1 MAILGVRVY
10 EQATSVSTPNVAKVG
25 IPFVVGTAPVQSAA
39 KPAKSNTPVLATSWD
54 EVVEKLGFSYDW
66 KKYTLCEFMYSHFQ
80 LFGQQPAIFC
90 NILDPATMKAAAEP
104 KDYPVTNHQVIL
116 PIDAISA
123 SLKVTVKGDG
133 EGASD
138 TELKADEDFSVFY
151 DRDDSDTY
159 VCIMELLDGGAAYD
173 AATLNIGYN
182 AVTPETA
189 TVADVVDGVGQVD
202 AAMTVVGTVPD
213 LICAPGWSHNTVV
226 AAVMATKASAI
237 SGLFKGKAV
246 IDADSSAEGVTEYS
260 QLSNYKNKNSF
271 VDVDQI
277 LCWPMVK
284 LGDYMFHLSTQLCGL
299 MAKVDT
305 GNRGVPYESPSN
317 KNLKMDACVLAD
329 GTEVN
334 LTWPQVE
341 MVSGDWGVVTAVNF
355 LDSGWVAKGNYTA
368 CYPGNTD
375 VKDQFIP
382 VSRMF
387 DYIGNTLIRTFWP
400 KADKPLTT
408 PLRDSI
414 IRTCNIWLSGLWG
427 SGYLYGARCE
437 LRPEENPLTNLLA
450 GHITL
455 HVYNAPP
462 VPAQRIDFLLEYDVS
477 YVEAALVA

>member
-25 IPFVVGTAPVQSAA
+25 IPFVVGTAPVQSAK

-54 EVVEKLGFSYDW
+54 EAVEKLGFSYDW
-66 KKYTLCEFMYSHFQ
+66 KKYTLCEFMYSHFK

-90 NILDPATMKAAAEP
+90 NILDPATMKKPVGAEN
-104 KDYPVTNHQVIL
+104 YPVANHQVVL
-116 PIDAISA
+116 PIDALAA
-123 SLKVTVKGDG
+123 SLKVTVPGSG
-133 EGASD
+133 EGASPV
-138 TELKADEDFSVFY
+138 ELKQDEDYSVFY
-151 DRDDSDTY
+151 DRDDTDTY
-159 VCIMELLDGGAAYD
+159 VCILELLDDSAGYD
-173 AATLNIGYN
+173 ATTVSIGYD

-189 TVADVVDGVGQVD
+189 TVADVVDGVAQVD

-213 LICAPGWSHNTVV
+213 LIAAPGWSHDTVV
-226 AAVMATKASAI
+226 AAVMTTKAAAI

-246 IDADSSAEGVTEYS
+246 TDVDSSADGVTEYS
-260 QLSNYKNKNSF
+260 QLSGWKNKNNM
-271 VDVDQI
+271 VDPDQI
-277 LCWPMVK
+277 LCWPMVQ
-284 LGDYMFHLSTQLCGL
+284 LGDYRFHLSTQLCGL
-299 MAKVDT
+299 MASVDA

-341 MVSGDWGVVTAVNF
+341 MVAGDWGVVTAVNF

-368 CYPGNTD
+368 CFPGNTD

-387 DYIGNTLIRTFWP
+387 DFIGNTLIRTFWP
-400 KADKPLTT
+400 KQDKPLTT

-414 IRTCNIWLSGLWG
+414 IQTCNIWMGGLCG

-437 LRPEENPLTNLLA
+437 LLAGENPLTNLLA

-462 VPAQRIDFLLEYDVS
+462 VPAQRIDFILEYDVS
-477 YVEAALVA
+477 YVEAALTA